1 VRVFCNRSGAVARC
15 ILLVL
20 ALSLSAH
27 SDIILSAD
35 DADNIVRELHFLT
48 SQIHGSYD
56 LPTQSFAAY
65 ALGLEAAALAELL
78 SKDVA
83 AHGDPDDLMIAT
95 TVQGA
100 AEVGVV
106 IHWSSEHQRYYYEGA
121 AFRRYLELAPGGS
134 HAADC
139 WFRIIDQ
146 GFYYSKD
153 LDRDS
158 LVAAAAQ
165 KQDFL
170 TNYPSYEKADRIGI
184 YLSIDYRDLWR
195 GCRDTGDREC
205 SARYLDLAQETLQG
219 ISSNYS
225 DTNSGDV
232 AARMLMRIEKEMGE
246 QK

>member
-1 VRVFCNRSGAVARC
+1 MFCNRQGVIARC
-15 ILLVL
+15 ILLAL

-27 SDIILSAD
+27 SDVILSAD
-35 DADNIVRELHFLT
+35 DADDILRELHLLT
-48 SQIHGSYD
+48 AQIHGSYD
-56 LPTQSFAAY
+56 VSTQSFAAY
-65 ALGLEAAALAELL
+65 ALGLEAATLAELL
-78 SKDVA
+78 SKEVA
-83 AHGDPDDLMIAT
+83 AHGDPEDLMLAT

-106 IHWSSEHQRYYYEGA
+106 IHWSGEHQRYYYDGA
-121 AFRRYLELAPGGS
+121 AFRRYLELAPSGS

-139 WFRIIDQ
+139 WFRIIEKS
-146 GFYYSKD
+146 FYFSAE

-158 LVAAAAQ
+158 LAFAAAQ

-170 TNYPSYEKADRIGI
+170 TNYPSYDKADMIGI

-205 SARYLDLAQETLQG
+205 AARYLDLAQETLQG
-219 ISSNYS
+219 IASDYS
-225 DTNSGDV
+225 DMNSGNI
-232 AARMLMRIEKEMGE
+232 AGRMLIRVEKEMGE